1 MNLEEYITKRV
12 ENLENENDY
21 LKDMF
26 EKAEE
31 KRKYWFEKYIKL
43 QQEIERF
50 AEYDCKIRR
59 YSTGEIAFAEAT
71 FTKERTPIAI
81 SILEDSCK
89 ERKQNEESKI

>member
-1 MNLEEYITKRV
+1 MNLEEYITKRI

-21 LKDMF
+21 LKNMF
-26 EKAEE
+26 KETEE
-31 KRKYWFEKYIKL
+31 KRQYWFEKYMKL

-50 AEYDCKIRR
+50 AEHDCKIYR
-59 YSTGEIAFAEAT
+59 YSTGEIAFAEMT

-89 ERKQNEESKI
+89 EKKAK